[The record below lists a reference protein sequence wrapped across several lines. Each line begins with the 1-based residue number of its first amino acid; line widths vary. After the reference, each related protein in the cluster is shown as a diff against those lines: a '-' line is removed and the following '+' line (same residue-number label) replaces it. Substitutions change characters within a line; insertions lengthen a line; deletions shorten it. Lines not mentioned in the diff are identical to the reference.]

1 MESRTPSKVARAGVQ
16 WCDLG
21 SPPGFKQFSCF
32 SLLSSWDSREPG
44 WTSGPCEADSVVLEK
59 LNSQELRT
67 ICVWHL
73 G

>member
-1 MESRTPSKVARAGVQ
+1 
-16 WCDLG
+16 
-21 SPPGFKQFSCF
+21 F

-44 WTSGPCEADSVVLEK
+44 WTSDPCEADSIVLEK
-59 LNSQELRT
+59 LSSQELRT